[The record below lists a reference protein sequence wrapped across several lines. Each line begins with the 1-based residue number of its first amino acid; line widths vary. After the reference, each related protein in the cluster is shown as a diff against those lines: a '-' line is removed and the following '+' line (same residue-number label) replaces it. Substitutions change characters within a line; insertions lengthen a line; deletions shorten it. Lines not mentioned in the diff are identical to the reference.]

1 MVMKPL
7 ISHAARNDPEPR
19 ARCRPTAPMQDDH
32 HFDMQGHK
40 DWGARVI
47 MLMQSKGWWK
57 W

>member
-1 MVMKPL
+1 
-7 ISHAARNDPEPR
+7 
-19 ARCRPTAPMQDDH
+19 MQDDH

-40 DWGARVI
+40 DWAARVV